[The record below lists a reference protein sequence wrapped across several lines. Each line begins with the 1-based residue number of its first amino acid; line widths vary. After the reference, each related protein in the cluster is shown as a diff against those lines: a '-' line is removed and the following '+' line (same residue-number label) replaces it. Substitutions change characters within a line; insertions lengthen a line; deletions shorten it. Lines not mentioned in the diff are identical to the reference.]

1 MSPLLCTVKV
11 VPGTGGA
18 LRLPQVH
25 VEGILHYLNISFF
38 SDQGASNSLL
48 IELGGVS
55 VVRVKRFQDAIEQD
69 TYCSVTGKT
78 SQQEKVMN
86 LRHLVFYSLVL
97 M

>member
-1 MSPLLCTVKV
+1 MFREYYIASI
-11 VPGTGGA
+11 G
-18 LRLPQVH
+18 
-25 VEGILHYLNISFF
+25 F
-38 SDQGASNSLL
+38 SHQGASNSLL

-86 LRHLVFYSLVL
+86 LRHFRFLLIGLDIRWSKQAKVL
-97 M
+97 DCNTEKK